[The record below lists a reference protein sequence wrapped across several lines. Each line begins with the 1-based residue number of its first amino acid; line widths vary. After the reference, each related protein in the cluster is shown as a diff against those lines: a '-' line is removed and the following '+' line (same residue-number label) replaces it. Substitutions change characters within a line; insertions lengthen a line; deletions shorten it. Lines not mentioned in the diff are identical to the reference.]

1 MEAYHMKA
9 LKMIAVLGMA
19 VLVAAQPSEAGVGKS
34 GLTGAAFLKVGV
46 GARAVALGSAYTTVT
61 GDVNQIFWNPAGTAM
76 SGGKS
81 EVLLS
86 HNQWIADLSHQAVG
100 YARDMGDMGTLGIG
114 VVTLGLSDI
123 AADRDAVPQFV
134 LDAGTFDPNDT
145 ETSGSYSYRDLA
157 IGVTW
162 SRHITD
168 RLDMGMTG
176 KVVRQAIDGVSATAY
191 AADFGAIYRVRNG
204 MRIGARINNLGSDL
218 TFYDIGAPLP
228 LIFSIGAAIDL
239 LQSNEEGLQ
248 VTLLADAAKPQDSD
262 QLLYTA
268 IEVQLFDSLQLRTGY
283 KYNYQG
289 VLGARG
295 FEDEKVDE
303 VDGSSFD
310 VVRTEEGLTAG
321 LGLNLGMGGY
331 DATVD
336 YAFTSFGILDS
347 VHQFSL
353 KFQF

>member
-1 MEAYHMKA
+1 MKA

-76 SGGKS
+76 SGGKA
-81 EVLLS
+81 EILLS

-157 IGVTW
+157 IVAILQQIS
-162 SRHITD
+162 SRTN
-168 RLDMGMTG
+168 
-176 KVVRQAIDGVSATAY
+176 A
-191 AADFGAIYRVRNG
+191 
-204 MRIGARINNLGSDL
+204 
-218 TFYDIGAPLP
+218 
-228 LIFSIGAAIDL
+228 
-239 LQSNEEGLQ
+239 E
-248 VTLLADAAKPQDSD
+248 D
-262 QLLYTA
+262 Q
-268 IEVQLFDSLQLRTGY
+268 R
-283 KYNYQG
+283 
-289 VLGARG
+289 
-295 FEDEKVDE
+295 
-303 VDGSSFD
+303 
-310 VVRTEEGLTAG
+310 
-321 LGLNLGMGGY
+321 
-331 DATVD
+331 
-336 YAFTSFGILDS
+336 
-347 VHQFSL
+347 
-353 KFQF
+353 

>member
-1 MEAYHMKA
+1 MKA
-9 LKMIAVLGMA
+9 LKIITVLGMA
-19 VLVAAQPSEAGVGKS
+19 VLVAAVQPAEAGVGKS

-61 GDVNQIFWNPAGTAM
+61 GDVNQMFWNPAGTAM
-76 SGGKS
+76 SDGKAQ
-81 EVLLS
+81 VLLS
-86 HNQWIADLSHQAVG
+86 HNSWIADLSHDAVG

-123 AADRDAVPQFV
+123 SADRDAVPQFV

-168 RLDMGMTG
+168 RLDMGVTG
-176 KVVRQAIDGVSATAY
+176 KIVRQAIDGVSATAY
-191 AADFGAIYRVRNG
+191 AADFGAIYRVRSG

-218 TFYDIGAPLP
+218 KFYDIGAPLP
-228 LIFSIGAAIDL
+228 LIFSIGAAADL
-239 LQSNEEGLQ
+239 LHNRDDGMQ
-248 VTLLADAAKPQDSD
+248 VTLLADATKPQDGE

-268 IEVQLFDSLQLRTGY
+268 VEVQLFDMLQLRSGY
-283 KYNYQG
+283 KFNYQSS
-289 VLGARG
+289 
-295 FEDEKVDE
+295 EDEKVDE
-303 VDGSSFD
+303 VDGTAFD
-310 VVRTEEGLTAG
+310 APRTEEGLTAG
-321 LGLNLGMGGY
+321 MGLDVGMGGY
-331 DATVD
+331 DATLD

>member
-1 MEAYHMKA
+1 MKA

-61 GDVNQIFWNPAGTAM
+61 GDVNQMFWNPAGTAM
-76 SGGKS
+76 SGGKA

-157 IGVTW
+157 IGVTLALE
-162 SRHITD
+162 SGALTGDFSGNPSTEKAKQLIVANPKLFREVLKTLHPFRG
-168 RLDMGMTG
+168 RLP
-176 KVVRQAIDGVSATAY
+176 R
-191 AADFGAIYRVRNG
+191 
-204 MRIGARINNLGSDL
+204 
-218 TFYDIGAPLP
+218 
-228 LIFSIGAAIDL
+228 
-239 LQSNEEGLQ
+239 
-248 VTLLADAAKPQDSD
+248 
-262 QLLYTA
+262 
-268 IEVQLFDSLQLRTGY
+268 
-283 KYNYQG
+283 
-289 VLGARG
+289 
-295 FEDEKVDE
+295 
-303 VDGSSFD
+303 
-310 VVRTEEGLTAG
+310 
-321 LGLNLGMGGY
+321 
-331 DATVD
+331 
-336 YAFTSFGILDS
+336 
-347 VHQFSL
+347 
-353 KFQF
+353 

>member
-1 MEAYHMKA
+1 MKA

-61 GDVNQIFWNPAGTAM
+61 GDVNQMFWNPAGTAM
-76 SGGKS
+76 SGGKA

-176 KVVRQAIDGVSATAY
+176 KIVRQAIDGVSATAY
-191 AADFGAIYRVRNG
+191 AADFGAIYRVRSG

-228 LIFSIGAAIDL
+228 LIFSIGAAADL
-239 LQSNEEGLQ
+239 LQNRDDGMQ
-248 VTLLADAAKPQDSD
+248 VTLLADATKPQDGE

-268 IEVQLFDSLQLRTGY
+268 IEVQLLDMLQLRSGY
-283 KYNYQG
+283 KFNYQG
-289 VLGARG
+289 S
-295 FEDEKVDE
+295 EDEKIDE
-303 VDGSSFD
+303 VDGTAFGAS
-310 VVRTEEGLTAG
+310 RTEEGLTAG
-321 LGLNLGMGGY
+321 LGLNLGMGNY
-331 DATVD
+331 NATVD

>member
-1 MEAYHMKA
+1 MKA

-61 GDVNQIFWNPAGTAM
+61 GDVNQMFWNPAGTAM

>member
-1 MEAYHMKA
+1 MKA

-61 GDVNQIFWNPAGTAM
+61 GDVNQMFWNPAGTAM

-123 AADRDAVPQFV
+123 VADRDAVPQFV